1 MALTE
6 WEQSEA
12 GEGRPGPEEAV
23 ACTEKG
29 KNTLYHRRRGWE
41 L

>member
-1 MALTE
+1 MALPK
-6 WEQSEA
+6 WGQREA

-23 ACTEKG
+23 AWTEKG
-29 KNTLYHRRRGWE
+29 RNILYHRRRGWE